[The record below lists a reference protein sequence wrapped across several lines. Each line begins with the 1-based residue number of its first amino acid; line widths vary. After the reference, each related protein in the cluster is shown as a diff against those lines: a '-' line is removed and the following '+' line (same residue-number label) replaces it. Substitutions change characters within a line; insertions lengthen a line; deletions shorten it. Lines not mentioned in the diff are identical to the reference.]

1 MVNFK
6 FGINFEFIRD
16 KSVDKLVKEHEAE
29 LAKLKAEQE
38 GKEDGGKTG

>member
-16 KSVDKLVKEHEAE
+16 KSVDKLVKEHEIE
-29 LAKLKAEQE
+29 LAKLKAERE
-38 GKEDGGKTG
+38 GKEDAGKTS

>member
-29 LAKLKAEQE
+29 LAKLKAEK
-38 GKEDGGKTG
+38 GTDEDGGKTG